1 VPVRSHPK
9 LEPITVNVTPS
20 IRVELERIANR
31 EILSLS
37 DVVRRACRFE
47 IERSAE
53 RDEEQRDGR

>member
-1 VPVRSHPK
+1 MSVRSHPK

-31 EILSLS
+31 EVRSLS

-47 IERSAE
+47 IARSAE
-53 RDEEQRDGR
+53 RDEARGDGH